1 MLGRKKETVSETAVL
16 EALRQVIDPDLKQ
29 DLVSLGFVKNIN
41 ICGGTVSFDVEL
53 TTPAC
58 PLKDVLKSAAEQAV
72 LALPDV
78 EQVEVRM
85 TAQVRAGRRENRP
98 PIPGVK
104 NSIAVASGKGGV
116 GKSTVAVNLAVALA
130 QTGARTGLLD
140 ADIYGPS
147 IPIMFGLNGPPTMT
161 DQEELRPLSRF
172 DVKLMS
178 IGFLMREEG
187 APVIWRG
194 PLVGRMIKE
203 FLSRVVWGEL
213 DYLLL
218 DLPPGTGDAQLTL
231 VQSAP
236 LSGAVIVTTPQ
247 AVALEDVVRALR
259 MFQRVEVPV
268 LGILENMSYYECPH
282 CHHRAEIFSHGGG
295 REAAQQLGVPF
306 LGEIPIDPQIRSG
319 GDQGAP
325 LVAAH
330 PDSPQAQAFRDIASK
345 LAAHLSRM
353 NLRERENHVRA
364 RFL

>member
-1 MLGRKKETVSETAVL
+1 MLGRKKGAVSEDQVL
-16 EALRQVIDPDLKQ
+16 TALRQVIDPDL
-29 DLVSLGFVKNIN
+29 DRDIVSLGFVKNVK
-41 ICGGTVSFDVEL
+41 ICGGAVSLEVEL

-58 PLKDVLKSAAEQAV
+58 PLKDRMKGAAEQAV
-72 LALPDV
+72 LALPGV
-78 EQVEVRM
+78 ERVEVRM
-85 TAQVRAGRRENRP
+85 TAQVRASSIQDRP

-116 GKSTVAVNLAVALA
+116 GKSTVAVNVAVALA
-130 QTGARTGLLD
+130 QAGARTGLLD
-140 ADIYGPS
+140 ADVYGPS
-147 IPIMFGLNGPPTMT
+147 IPIMFGLNDHPTMT
-161 DQEELRPLSRF
+161 AQEELRPLSRYG
-172 DVKLMS
+172 VKLMS
-178 IGFLMREEG
+178 MGFLMREER

-231 VQSAP
+231 TQSAP

-247 AVALEDVVRALR
+247 EVALEDVVRALR

-268 LGILENMSYYECPH
+268 LGIIENMSYYECPH
-282 CHHRAEIFSHGGG
+282 CHHREEIFSHGGG
-295 REAAQQLGVPF
+295 REAAQQLGVSF
-306 LGEIPIDPQIRSG
+306 LGEIPIDPQIRLG

-325 LVAAH
+325 LVASH
-330 PDSPQAQAFRDIASK
+330 PSSPQAQAFRNIATE

-353 NLRERENHVRA
+353 NLRERENHV
-364 RFL
+364 